1 MHFRFPPL
9 LFLAAIG
16 VAHAA
21 SPTLE
26 KQFQQTV
33 RPFLAKN
40 CIGCH
45 SGASPASQLDLK
57 PYTTA
62 DSVVNDHQR
71 WALVLERLAAKEMP
85 PKPLPQP
92 PDEARKQVIEWIQAV
107 RMDEA
112 RRHAGDP
119 GTVLV
124 RRLSN
129 SEYNYTIRDL
139 TGVDIRPTREF
150 PVDPANQAGFD
161 NTGESLTMSPALLN
175 KYMQAARE
183 VGDHMVLTPEGFNFS
198 PHPMLVETDR
208 EKYAIQ
214 RIVNFYLSQPTDY
227 ADYFEAAW
235 RYKNRAA
242 LKKPTTTLAAI
253 AAEMKLSAKYLPQV
267 WQILEEPKDVAGPIA
282 KLQAMWKA
290 LPAESEARRAKCVE
304 MRDFVVKVRSHT
316 AVQFAAPVVRG
327 LSATSQPLMNW
338 KLREFAAHRRDFDKN
353 ALRNEG
359 EPPPTVPTVPRYPG
373 LGQESANRAAALM
386 IKARAGDEDL
396 IVPKGKR
403 AQYEAAFARLSKV
416 FPDVFYIKERGRFFP
431 DDSQDKGR
439 LLSAGFHNVMGYFRD
454 DTPLIELILDDKGR
468 KELDKLWD
476 EFDFIGDH
484 TIRTYTQYF
493 FNQSGE
499 VRGNGRESGSERPTD
514 RPVTAESVIFGL
526 RDQYIAKAVASDNPI
541 AVQAIKDHFQRVNAT
556 IRYVENQRA
565 HVEPKH
571 LDALLKFAA
580 RAYRRPLTKVERDG
594 MLAYYHTLRE
604 KNSLTHEEAMRD
616 SIVSVLMS
624 PDFSYRIDLLDA
636 AATARGTAARPL
648 SGYALASRLS
658 YFLWSSMPD
667 QELLNHAAAGDLQNP
682 AVLTAQAHRMLKDER
697 ARGLATE
704 FAGNWLD
711 FRRFE
716 THNAVDRGRFP
727 SFDNDLRQ
735 AMFEEPI
742 RFIADVLRGNKSI
755 LEMLYA
761 KYTFVNP
768 VLAKHY
774 GMPEMKAKPDE
785 WVRVDDANQFGRG
798 GILPMSVFLTQNS
811 PGLRTSP
818 VKRGYW
824 VVRRVLG
831 ETIPP
836 PPPNVPELPQDEAKS
851 ERPLREALAKHRE
864 NAVCA
869 SCHAR
874 FDSFGLAYEGYGP
887 VGEARTRDLAGRPVD
902 TKVDFPRGAGPGS
915 GFEGLQSYIRDHREK
930 DFVDNLCRKMLTYS
944 LSRSLLLSDEIV
956 LEKMKSRLAAEHYK
970 ISTLVDTIVTSPQF
984 LTKKGE

>member
-1 MHFRFPPL
+1 
-9 LFLAAIG
+9 
-16 VAHAA
+16 
-21 SPTLE
+21 
-26 KQFQQTV
+26 
-33 RPFLAKN
+33 
-40 CIGCH
+40 
-45 SGASPASQLDLK
+45 
-57 PYTTA
+57 
-62 DSVVNDHQR
+62 
-71 WALVLERLAAKEMP
+71 
-85 PKPLPQP
+85 
-92 PDEARKQVIEWIQAV
+92 
-107 RMDEA
+107 
-112 RRHAGDP
+112 
-119 GTVLV
+119 
-124 RRLSN
+124 
-129 SEYNYTIRDL
+129 
-139 TGVDIRPTREF
+139 
-150 PVDPANQAGFD
+150 
-161 NTGESLTMSPALLN
+161 
-175 KYMQAARE
+175 
-183 VGDHMVLTPEGFNFS
+183 
-198 PHPMLVETDR
+198 
-208 EKYAIQ
+208 
-214 RIVNFYLSQPTDY
+214 
-227 ADYFEAAW
+227 
-235 RYKNRAA
+235 
-242 LKKPTTTLAAI
+242 
-253 AAEMKLSAKYLPQV
+253 
-267 WQILEEPKDVAGPIA
+267 
-282 KLQAMWKA
+282 
-290 LPAESEARRAKCVE
+290 
-304 MRDFVVKVRSHT
+304 
-316 AVQFAAPVVRG
+316 
-327 LSATSQPLMNW
+327 
-338 KLREFAAHRRDFDKN
+338 
-353 ALRNEG
+353 
-359 EPPPTVPTVPRYPG
+359 
-373 LGQESANRAAALM
+373 
-386 IKARAGDEDL
+386 
-396 IVPKGKR
+396 
-403 AQYEAAFARLSKV
+403 
-416 FPDVFYIKERGRFFP
+416 
-431 DDSQDKGR
+431 
-439 LLSAGFHNVMGYFRD
+439 
-454 DTPLIELILDDKGR
+454 
-468 KELDKLWD
+468 
-476 EFDFIGDH
+476 
-484 TIRTYTQYF
+484 
-493 FNQSGE
+493 
-499 VRGNGRESGSERPTD
+499 
-514 RPVTAESVIFGL
+514 
-526 RDQYIAKAVASDNPI
+526 
-541 AVQAIKDHFQRVNAT
+541 
-556 IRYVENQRA
+556 
-565 HVEPKH
+565 
-571 LDALLKFAA
+571 
-580 RAYRRPLTKVERDG
+580 
-594 MLAYYHTLRE
+594 
-604 KNSLTHEEAMRD
+604 
-616 SIVSVLMS
+616 
-624 PDFSYRIDLLDA
+624 
-636 AATARGTAARPL
+636 
-648 SGYALASRLS
+648 
-658 YFLWSSMPD
+658 MPD

-956 LEKMKSRLAAEHYK
+956 LDKMKSRLAAEHYK